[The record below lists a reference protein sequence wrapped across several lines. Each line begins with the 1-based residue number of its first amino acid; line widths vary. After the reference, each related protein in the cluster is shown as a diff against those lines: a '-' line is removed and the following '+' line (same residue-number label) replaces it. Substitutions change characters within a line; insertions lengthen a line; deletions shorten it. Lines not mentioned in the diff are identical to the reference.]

1 MDISYLKK
9 NQRSVKAKIRRDFI
23 DILSS
28 CDKIAKGELFK
39 ELFAR
44 SELTEEQVRES
55 SVDSAGVLYRALI
68 GAVLCE
74 GIENAEVTD
83 ENGVIY
89 LNRDMPIYIRES
101 EVKEYVKNL
110 FKENKP
116 LTKREI
122 FNKCIRAFGTDK
134 TLSERD
140 DNRLRA
146 YIGDFLAA
154 SQRASLITV
163 SNGRYYMSQEKENI
177 LDSYEQFLNSVNSR
191 GGEYFERY
199 GAMLLKKFY
208 EKAGVEVFEC
218 DVTGGSDD
226 GGVDIEL
233 RTRDKLGF
241 VEYIAVQAKARRSA
255 QVSVKEVREFIGAMH
270 TKNAT
275 RGIYLTTSTFHPN
288 AQALIDK
295 IYNVTA
301 IDGKKL
307 YALARECSLM
317 RV

>member
-9 NQRSVKAKIRRDFI
+9 NQRSVKAKIRRDFM
-23 DILSS
+23 DVLSS
-28 CDKIAKGELFK
+28 CDKIVKGELFK

-44 SELTEEQVRES
+44 SELTEEQTRQS
-55 SVDSAGVLYRALI
+55 SVDSVGVLYRSLI

-74 GIENAEVTD
+74 AIENAEVTD
-83 ENGVIY
+83 ENGSIY
-89 LNRDMPIYIRES
+89 LNRDVPIYVRES

-122 FNKCIRAFGTDK
+122 INKSIRAFGTDK

-140 DNRLRA
+140 DNKLRA
-146 YIGDFLAA
+146 YIGDFLASA
-154 SQRASLITV
+154 QRASLITA
-163 SNGRYYMSQEKENI
+163 SNGRYYMSQEKEDV
-177 LDSYEQFLNSVNSR
+177 LDSYEQFLNSINSK

-208 EKAGVEVFEC
+208 EKAGVCVLEC
-218 DVTGGSDD
+218 NVTGGSDD

-233 RTRDKLGF
+233 RTQDKLGF
-241 VEYIAVQAKARRSA
+241 KEYIAVQAKARRSA
-255 QVSVKEVREFIGAMH
+255 QVSVKEIREFIGAMH
-270 TKNAT
+270 TKGAT

-288 AQALIDK
+288 AQVLIDR
-295 IYNVTA
+295 IYNITA

-307 YALARECSLM
+307 YTLAKECSLM
-317 RV
+317 KV